1 MAKER
6 PFSPENA
13 DPPDSFLGDGL
24 EAPRGLALKPRLV
37 AISGPLEGKSFA
49 LDTPRFSI
57 GRQSDNRLAIP
68 EISVSRRHCLISRDK
83 DGFHLK
89 DLDSSHGTFIGGLP
103 VHKRRLKHGDVLSLG
118 NSSFLFLLKE
128 AEPQQQE
135 GVVVREGAFSA
146 ELTLEV
152 HAQEAVD
159 RHSRRMLAALEKGGR
174 TAAELKGLLEVSKA
188 VGGCR
193 TLEQLGR
200 RLLPP
205 LLEAIPG
212 ERAALLLLDSG
223 RDEFVVLHAIDRRQE
238 RADFEVSRTALERA
252 VSKRMAML
260 CRDVPDSEELSDS
273 ESLHSSG
280 VRSLLC
286 APLQDR
292 EKALGVLYIDTAE
305 AGAGFQQS
313 HLLLLAAA
321 AAIASEAL
329 QNARYVEWLEQER
342 RRLQAAQMEH
352 GMVGE
357 SALMR
362 QVLELIARVGPTES
376 TVLIRGESGTGKNL
390 AARAVHCASPRA
402 DRPFLIINCAALS
415 ETLIESELF
424 GHEKGAFTGA
434 VARRIGKVEA
444 AGGGTLFLDEVGE
457 LSGTVQSKLLRV
469 LESGEFERLG
479 SNRTL
484 QGDVRLIAATNR
496 DLEKAIQEGAF
507 RQDLFYRLNVIS
519 FTMPPLR
526 RRRRDIPLLARHFAA
541 LHSRRLKRPGL
552 VLSPEALRC
561 LQRYDWPGNAR
572 ELSNAIERAAVLATS
587 DWMRPED
594 LPENV
599 IEAAT
604 ALKEATGRYHEAIS
618 QLKRRL
624 IIEAVEAS
632 AGNVTK
638 AAGLLGLH
646 PNYLHRLIRSLGIK
660 EELG

>member
-1 MAKER
+1 MV
-6 PFSPENA
+6 
-13 DPPDSFLGDGL
+13 
-24 EAPRGLALKPRLV
+24 LKPRLI

-68 EISVSRRHCLISRDK
+68 EISVSRRHCLISSDK
-83 DGFHLK
+83 DGFHLS
-89 DLDSSHGTFIGGLP
+89 DLGSRHGTFIGGLA
-103 VHKRRLKHGDVLSLG
+103 VHKQLLKHGDMLSLG

-128 AEPQQQE
+128 AELQQE

-146 ELTLEV
+146 EITMEV
-152 HAQEAVD
+152 QAQEAVD
-159 RHSRRMLAALEKGGR
+159 RHSRRMLATLEKGGQ

-188 VGGCR
+188 VNGCR

-223 RDEFVVLHAIDRRQE
+223 RDDFVALHAVGRRKE
-238 RADFEVSRTALERA
+238 RASFTVSRTALERA
-252 VSKRMAML
+252 VSRQMAML
-260 CRDVPDSEELSDS
+260 CRDVPESEELSDS
-273 ESLHSSG
+273 ESLHNSG

-292 EKALGVLYIDTAE
+292 ERAVGVLYIDTAE
-305 AGAGFQQS
+305 AGADFQQS

-329 QNARYVEWLEQER
+329 QNARYVEWLEKER
-342 RRLQAAQMEH
+342 RRLQAVQMEH

-362 QVLELIARVGPTES
+362 QVLELISRVAPTES
-376 TVLIRGESGTGKNL
+376 TVLIRGESGTGKGL
-390 AARAVHCASPRA
+390 AARALHCASPRA

-457 LSGTVQSKLLRV
+457 LSGAVQSKLLRV

-479 SNRTL
+479 SNCTL

-496 DLEKAIQEGAF
+496 DLEKAIQQGDF

-519 FTMPPLR
+519 FSMPPLR

-552 VLSPEALRC
+552 ALSPEALGC
-561 LQRYDWPGNAR
+561 LQRYDWPGNVR
-572 ELSNAIERAAVLATS
+572 ELSNAIERAAVLASS
-587 DWMRPED
+587 DMMRPED

-604 ALKEATGRYHEAIS
+604 ARKEAPSRYHEAIS
-618 QLKRRL
+618 QLKRSL

-638 AAGLLGLH
+638 AAGPLGLH